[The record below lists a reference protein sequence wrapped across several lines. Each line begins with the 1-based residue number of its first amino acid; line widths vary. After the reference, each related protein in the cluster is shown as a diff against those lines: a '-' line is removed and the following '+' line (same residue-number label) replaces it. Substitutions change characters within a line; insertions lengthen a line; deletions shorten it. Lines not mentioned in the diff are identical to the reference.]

1 MSDSDD
7 ETPTDHQ
14 LKFVLLGD
22 GASGKVS
29 FLDKVLKPPR
39 LMESY
44 SWCRKSTV
52 HIKILSALIV
62 VIFIF

>member
-7 ETPTDHQ
+7 ETPTDHK